1 MDVTT
6 LPTIPQFF
14 AGRDIFITG
23 GSGFMGKALIE
34 KIFFACPAV
43 GNIYVLLRPKKKRT
57 IEERLAL
64 LKEESVFERI
74 RKDKNKIGQLD
85 KLIPVAGDVSV
96 LNMGISE
103 EDIRAMENVSIVFH
117 VAASV
122 RFDDP
127 LKDAILMN
135 ARGTREVCRF
145 AERLQNLKVMMHVST
160 SYCNPDWHDI
170 EEKIYPPYADWKKAI
185 KIAET
190 YDQEL
195 LDILAPKYTSFQP
208 NTYTFTKSLA
218 EQIINDF
225 KEKLPL
231 IIFRPSIVIS
241 AVSEPMPGW
250 IDNFNGPVGLLVG
263 CGLGINRTLYSNPDN
278 VADYTP
284 VDIAVRAMLS
294 AVWKRGTQEPIDPL
308 PIYNCST
315 SDVRPTTFDEVV
327 ALGKDL
333 APQWPFDKTLWYPGG
348 NVTNWKMYNY
358 IKVILLHVLPAIIID
373 TAFKISGK
381 KPFILKLQRR
391 IYQANQALAYFV
403 LNTWTFQNKNLYSL
417 NEGLQDCD
425 LKLFQFNYEINTDVK
440 NYFGMAILGTRR
452 YLMHEKDEDLPA
464 ARARFQRMKYL
475 DWAVKTVVYSLFAYF
490 LITRLDIIP
499 LLVRL
504 TNQNIA
510 QNVN

>member
-14 AGRDIFITG
+14 AGRDIFLTG
-23 GSGFMGKALIE
+23 GSGFMGKATIE
-34 KIFFACPAV
+34 KILYACPAV
-43 GNIYVLLRPKKKRT
+43 GNIYVLLRPKKGKG
-57 IEERLAL
+57 IEERLQL
-64 LKEESVFERI
+64 LKQESVFERI
-74 RKDKNKIGQLD
+74 RRDKPEQLD
-85 KLIPVAGDVSV
+85 KLVPVAGDVSV

-103 EDIRAMENVSIVFH
+103 EDEKAMENVSIVFH

-135 ARGTREVCRF
+135 ARGTREICRF
-145 AERLQNLKVMMHVST
+145 AEKLKNLKAMMHVST

-170 EEKIYPPYADWKKAI
+170 EEKIYPPYADWQKTI

-190 YDQEL
+190 YDREL
-195 LDILAPKYTSFQP
+195 LDILAPKFTSFQP

-231 IIFRPSIVIS
+231 ILFRPSIVIS
-241 AVSEPMPGW
+241 AVSEPMAGW

-263 CGLGINRTLYSNPDN
+263 CGIGINRTLYSNPDN

-284 VDIAVRAMLS
+284 VDIAVRAMLT
-294 AVWKRGTQEPIDPL
+294 AVWKRGTQEPIDRL

-327 ALGKDL
+327 ALGKEL
-333 APQWPFDKTLWYPGG
+333 SPQWPFDKTLWAPGG
-348 NVTNWKMYNY
+348 SVTNWKMYNY
-358 IKVILLHVLPAIIID
+358 VKVILLHVLPAIIID
-373 TAFKISGK
+373 TALKVSGQ
-381 KPFILKLQRR
+381 KPFVLRLQRR

-425 LKLFQFNYEINTDVK
+425 LRLFQFNFEINTDVRK
-440 NYFGMAILGTRR
+440 YFSSAILGTRR
-452 YLMHEKDEDLPA
+452 YLMHEKDEDLPK
-464 ARARFQRMKYL
+464 ARIRFQRMRML
-475 DWAVKTVVYSLFAYF
+475 DKAIKAVVYSLLSYY
-490 LITRLDIIP
+490 LIVRLEIVP
-499 LLVRL
+499 MLVRI
-504 TNQNIA
+504 TNTNMA
-510 QNVN
+510 QYMN

>member
-34 KIFFACPAV
+34 KILYCCPGV
-43 GNIYVLLRPKKKRT
+43 GKIYILLRPKKNRG
-57 IEERLAL
+57 IAERLAL
-64 LKEESVFERI
+64 LKEESVFERV
-74 RKDKNKIGQLD
+74 RRDKAEQLD

-96 LNMGISE
+96 LQMGISE
-103 EDIRAMENVSIVFH
+103 DDVRAMENVSIVFH

-145 AERLQNLKVMMHVST
+145 AEKLQHLKVMMHVST

-170 EEKIYPPYADWKKAI
+170 EEKIYPPYADWEKAI

-190 YDQEL
+190 YDKEL

-225 KEKLPL
+225 KEKLPV

-294 AVWKRGTQEPIDPL
+294 AVWKRGTQEPLDLL

-315 SDVRPTTFDEVV
+315 SDVRPTTFNEVV
-327 ALGKDL
+327 NLGKDL
-333 APQWPFDKTLWYPGG
+333 SPQWPFDQTLWAPGG
-348 NVTNWKMYNY
+348 SVTNWKAYNY
-358 IKVILLHVLPAIIID
+358 VKVILLHVLPAIIID
-373 TAFKISGK
+373 TALKLSGK
-381 KPFILKLQRR
+381 KPFILRLQRR

-425 LKLFQFNYEINTDVK
+425 LKAFQFNYEINTDVR
-440 NYFGMAILGTRR
+440 NYFSMAILGTRR
-452 YLMHEKDEDLPA
+452 YLMHEKDEDLPK
-464 ARARFQRMKYL
+464 ARLRFQRMRIL
-475 DWAVKTVVYSLFAYF
+475 DRVLKSIVYSCFAYF
-490 LITRLDIIP
+490 LIVRLDIIP
-499 LLVRL
+499 LLLRL
-504 TNQNIA
+504 TNKNVA
-510 QNVN
+510 QYMN